1 MARSVDADRAWD
13 GSRGDWAVAALKRAV
28 LLLLAAV
35 LAVGAVVAGRRAA
48 QRSLHVSD
56 NRLVNAPQPIDANN
70 TPSLAR
76 NPRRP
81 DNVVLT
87 HRVDRPAFSAR
98 LQWSDD
104 GGRTWQPTELP
115 LPEGVDRPFAPDV
128 AFGPDGTLY
137 VTYVNLVGEGNVP
150 DNLWLAKSSDGGR
163 VLSEPVPV
171 TGRLAFGARLAV
183 GPDGT
188 VHVTW
193 LQAAEVG
200 FFRLAGEPN
209 PILASRSTDGGRT
222 FSPPVPVSDADR
234 LRVGAASPVIDARGD
249 LVVLYQD
256 FKDDRRDFEFLEGPP
271 WEEPFALVVS
281 RSTDG
286 GRSFSAGTELES
298 GVVAT
303 RRFLVFLAE
312 FPSLAAGADGSLY
325 VSWTDGR
332 DGSDDVY
339 LRRSA
344 DGGLTWSEARRV
356 NDNPLGDGTS
366 QYMPR
371 VAVAPPGRVD
381 VVFLDR
387 RRDPRNV
394 MTDAFLAQST
404 DGGQTFEN
412 HRLSSRSFDSNVGPF
427 VDATFPIDFG
437 SRLGVLSSDEET
449 LAAWTDARLGDEGT
463 GRQDIFF
470 AEAARRRGG
479 PLAWVLAATLA
490 LFALLAALG
499 AAERTERR
507 PPEDREGRETR
518 PQAAPAPGLVDDP
531 HHSP

>member
-1 MARSVDADRAWD
+1 MGRQA
-13 GSRGDWAVAALKRAV
+13 
-28 LLLLAAV
+28 
-35 LAVGAVVAGRRAA
+35 AGR
-48 QRSLHVSD
+48 SLEVSD

-76 NPRRP
+76 NPRHP
-81 DNVVLT
+81 DNVAVT
-87 HRVDRPAFSAR
+87 HRVDRPAFSAL

-104 GGRTWQPTELP
+104 GGRTWRATQLP
-115 LPEGVDRPFAPDV
+115 LPDGIDRPFAPDV

-150 DNLWLAKSSDGGR
+150 DNLWLATSTDGGQT
-163 VLSEPVPV
+163 LSEPTRV

-193 LQAAEVG
+193 LQAADVG

-209 PILASRSTDGGRT
+209 PILASHSRDGGRT
-222 FSPPVPVSDADR
+222 FSPPVPVSDPDR
-234 LRVGAASPVIDARGD
+234 PRVGAATPVVDARGD
-249 LVVLYQD
+249 VVVLYQD

-271 WEEPFALVVS
+271 WDEPFALVLS

-286 GRSFSAGTELES
+286 GRSFAAGVELES
-298 GVVAT
+298 EIVAT
-303 RRFLVFLAE
+303 RRFLVFLVE
-312 FPSLAAGADGSLY
+312 FPSLAAGPDGSLY

-332 DGSDDVY
+332 EGSDDVF

-344 DGGLTWSEARRV
+344 DGGLTWAQATRV
-356 NDNPLGDGTS
+356 NDNPAGDGTS

-371 VAVAPPGRVD
+371 VAVAPSGRVD

-394 MTDAFLAQST
+394 MTDTFLARSS

-412 HRLSSRSFDSNVGPF
+412 HRLSSRSFDSNVGPY

-437 SRLGVLSSDEET
+437 SRLGVLSSDDET
-449 LAAWTDARLGDEGT
+449 LAAWTDSRLGDEGT

-470 AEAARRRGG
+470 AEAAHRRGG

-499 AAERTERR
+499 AAERPGRR
-507 PPEDREGRETR
+507 APEKGGGLHAGVPDAGVEG
-518 PQAAPAPGLVDDP
+518 APAPDLVDGTHP
-531 HHSP
+531 SS

>member
-1 MARSVDADRAWD
+1 MRRVALLLV
-13 GSRGDWAVAALKRAV
+13 AVALAL
-28 LLLLAAV
+28 
-35 LAVGAVVAGRRAA
+35 GAVVVGARAT
-48 QRSLHVSD
+48 QRSLRVST
-56 NRLVNAPQPIDANN
+56 NRLVNPPRPIDANN

-76 NPRRP
+76 NTVRP
-81 DNVVLT
+81 DNVALT
-87 HRVDRPAFSAR
+87 HRVDRPAFSAL

-104 GGRTWQPTELP
+104 GGRTWRATELP
-115 LPEGVDRPFAPDV
+115 LPDGLDRPFAPDV
-128 AFGPDGTLY
+128 AYGPDGTLY
-137 VTYVNLVGEGNVP
+137 VTYVNLVGDGNVP
-150 DNLWLAKSSDGGR
+150 DNLWLAQSSDGGR
-163 VLSEPVPV
+163 TLSEPTRV

-183 GPDGT
+183 GPDRT

-200 FFRLAGEPN
+200 FLRLAGDPN
-209 PILASRSTDGGRT
+209 PIVASRSTDGGRT
-222 FSPPVPVSDADR
+222 FSPPVPVSDPDR
-234 LRVGAASPVIDARGD
+234 PRVGAANPVVDARGD
-249 LVVLYQD
+249 VVVLYQD

-271 WEEPFALVVS
+271 WDEPFALVVS

-286 GRSFSAGTELES
+286 GRSFSAGVELES
-298 GVVAT
+298 GVVPT

-312 FPSLAAGADGSLY
+312 FPSLAAGSDGSLY

-344 DGGLTWSEARRV
+344 DGGLTWSEATRV
-356 NDNPLGDGTS
+356 NDNPAGDGTS

-371 VAVAPPGRVD
+371 VAVAPSGRID

-387 RRDPRNV
+387 RRDPGNV

-404 DGGQTFEN
+404 DGGRAFEN
-412 HRLSSRSFDSNVGPF
+412 HRLSSKSFDSTVGPF
-427 VDATFPIDFG
+427 VEATFPIDFG

-449 LAAWTDARLGDEGT
+449 LAAWSDSRLGDEGT

-470 AEAARRRGG
+470 AEAAYRRGG
-479 PLAWVLAATLA
+479 PLAWVLAATLG
-490 LFALLAALG
+490 LFAFLAALG

-507 PPEDREGRETR
+507 APEEGDG
-518 PQAAPAPGLVDDP
+518 PQARPEGAPAPDLVDEP
-531 HHSP
+531 HASS